1 MKAKQNAEETVLKAL
16 LGDNP
21 SEETKEKFR
30 AMLRD
35 NQLNDKEVE
44 IAIDQKSNP
53 FQSLDIPGHAWCTNG
68 ND

>member
-1 MKAKQNAEETVLKAL
+1 M

-30 AMLRD
+30 LMLRD
-35 NQLNDKEVE
+35 NQLNDKEIE
-44 IAIDQKSNP
+44 IALDQKSNP
-53 FQSLDIPGHAWCTNG
+53 FQSLDDTRNASCTNG